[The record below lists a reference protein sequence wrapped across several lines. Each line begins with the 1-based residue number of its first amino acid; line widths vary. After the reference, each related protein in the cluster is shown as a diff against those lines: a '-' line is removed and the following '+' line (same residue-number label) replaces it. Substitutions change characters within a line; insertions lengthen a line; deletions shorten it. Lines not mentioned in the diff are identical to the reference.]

1 MSRVFLPHVITDD
14 SALGGMKIERSL
26 RFNSVDNAYL
36 TRTVTT
42 TSNRKT
48 STYSAWVKRTKLSL
62 SASNVLLGSN
72 VTSGVSQTSIG
83 FDTNE
88 TFTLRSRQVGST
100 NGAASSTEVYR
111 DTSAWY
117 HVLFVIDTTQST
129 QTDRMKL
136 YVNGEQLTISWI
148 AYPAQDS
155 DLNINVD
162 GSLIQIGAVHYN
174 GSQIIN
180 RGEFYLA
187 EVNFVDGQALD
198 PSYFGFTDTQ
208 TGIWMPKRYEGTY
221 GTNGFYLDFSDNSST
236 AALGIDRSPNG
247 NDFTVNNFSVSSG
260 VGDDSSLDTPTNNFP
275 TLNPL
280 NSDPYSSSSY
290 TPATLTNGNLQ
301 YTTNTTS
308 LNNYVESSIYFPRSG
323 KWYLEIT
330 LANVNIGSG
339 VGYAQIDVAGY
350 YLWWHYAS
358 PYYEIQTVSGKQT
371 IGSLSNDDIIQV
383 AYDVDSGY
391 IWYGKNNSWYL
402 SGDPSSGTPMSPAAQ
417 SSNSNGDVRLFLNG
431 RTGSGTNIMHVNFG
445 SRPFNYTPPTGFK
458 ALSTKNVRPNAA
470 PVIKPKRHFGTLFYT
485 GNGSTNHLITGLEFK
500 PDFVWIKSRSQGS
513 GDHGIHDSVRKD
525 SGNTTVLYAN
535 STSAESTGGSLI
547 KSTGGFVSNGIR
559 VNNNTNGNNNG
570 SNYVAWCWKAGGA
583 AVTNTVGNISA
594 QVSANDEAGFSII
607 TYTGD
612 GNSSGNVG
620 TGLRSTQPLDWAIVK
635 RRDSTSDWQV
645 GHSASGQGVN
655 FAYHLNLNS
664 TDQLSGSSPYHM
676 GTQNATNGDRLYL
689 SEGGLTS
696 SATYVAYVWQERPGY
711 SKFGSY
717 TGNGS
722 SSNPTYV
729 DLGFRPAFV
738 MVKSINASEHWNIP
752 VDTYFYNGV
761 DKTLS
766 PNLQNAERDMSGGDA
781 MDFLSNGFK
790 IRNTDN
796 NYSNDGKTFIYMAF
810 AEQPGFTNFDTFP
823 NAR

>member
-72 VTSGVSQTSIG
+72 ITSGVSQTSIG

-350 YLWWHYAS
+350 YLWWHYNS
-358 PYYEIQTVSGKQT
+358 PYYEINTVSGKQT
-371 IGSLSNDDIIQV
+371 IGSLSNNDIIQV

-738 MVKSINASEHWNIP
+738 MVKAINASEHWNIP

>member
-1 MSRVFLPHVITDD
+1 MSRTFLPHVITDD

-26 RFNSVDNAYL
+26 RFNYSDTANL
-36 TRTVTT
+36 TRTSSSTSTT
-42 TSNRKT
+42 F
-48 STYSAWVKRTKLSL
+48 TYSAWIKRSHQAGNYRYIFSMGNRGFAFHSSNRTFYLYDGSSL
-62 SASNVLLGSN
+62 
-72 VTSGVSQTSIG
+72 
-83 FDTNE
+83 NE
-88 TFTLRSRQVGST
+88 ST
-100 NGAASSTEVYR
+100 PQFR
-111 DTSAWY
+111 DECGWY
-117 HVLFVIDTTQST
+117 HVVVQINSGVATSYINGVLVHNAVGSGFTLTTGSNETRIGMHQPGYYYWHGY
-129 QTDRMKL
+129 MA
-136 YVNGEQLTISWI
+136 E
-148 AYPAQDS
+148 
-155 DLNINVD
+155 INLVD
-162 GSLIQIGAVHYN
+162 GSVVAPT
-174 GSQIIN
+174 
-180 RGEFYLA
+180 E
-187 EVNFVDGQALD
+187 
-198 PSYFGFTDTQ
+198 FGFTDSQ
-208 TGIWMPKRYEGTY
+208 TGIWMPKRYEGAY

-236 AALGIDRSPNG
+236 AALGIDKSPNG

-290 TPATLTNGNLQ
+290 TAATFSNGNLQ

-308 LNNYVESSIYFPRSG
+308 LNNYAESSIYFPKSG

-339 VGYAQIDVAGY
+339 LGYGQIDVAGY
-350 YLWWHYAS
+350 YLWWHYSS

-371 IGSLSNDDIIQV
+371 IGSLSNNDIIQV

-417 SSNSNGDVRLFLNG
+417 SSNSDGTVRLFLNG
-431 RTGSGTNIMHVNFG
+431 RTGSGANIMHVNFG

-458 ALSTKNVRPNAA
+458 ALSAKNVRPNAA
-470 PVIKPKRHFGTLFYT
+470 PVIRPKKHFDTLFYT
-485 GNGSTNHLITGLEFK
+485 GDGSTSQNISGLEFA
-500 PDFVWIKSRSQGS
+500 PDFVWIKSRSSGS
-513 GDHGIHDSVRKD
+513 GHHSLLNSV
-525 SGNTTVLYAN
+525 SGDKAMNTTR
-535 STSAESTGGSLI
+535 T
-547 KSTGGFVSNGIR
+547 NGEYS
-559 VNNNTNGNNNG
+559 VGAFNFNTNSIDVPYYGNDYSMNTN
-570 SNYVAWCWKAGGA
+570 SATYVAWCWKAGGA

-612 GNSSGNVG
+612 GNTSGNVG
-620 TGLRSTQPLDWAIVK
+620 TGLRSTQPLNWAIVK

-645 GHSASGQGVN
+645 GHSASGQSNN
-655 FAYHLNLNS
+655 FAYHLNLDDTS
-664 TDQLSGSSPYHM
+664 ALSGSSPYHM

-689 SEGGLTS
+689 AEGGLTS

-738 MVKSINASEHWNIP
+738 MVKCINASEHWNIP
-752 VDTYFYNGV
+752 VDTYSYNGV
-761 DKTLS
+761 DKS
-766 PNLQNAERDMSGGDA
+766 VSANLTSAERDMDGGDA

-796 NYSNDGKTFIYMAF
+796 NYANDGKTFIYMAF

>member
-26 RFNSVDNAYL
+26 RFNYSDTANL
-36 TRTVTT
+36 TRTSSSTSTT
-42 TSNRKT
+42 F
-48 STYSAWVKRTKLSL
+48 TYSAWIKRSHQAGNYRYIFSMGNRGFAFHSSNYTFYLYDGSSL
-62 SASNVLLGSN
+62 
-72 VTSGVSQTSIG
+72 
-83 FDTNE
+83 NE
-88 TFTLRSRQVGST
+88 ST
-100 NGAASSTEVYR
+100 PQFR
-111 DTSAWY
+111 DECGWY
-117 HVLFVIDTTQST
+117 HVVVQINSGVATSYINGVLVHNAVGSGFTLTTGSNETRIGMHQPGYYYWHGY
-129 QTDRMKL
+129 MA
-136 YVNGEQLTISWI
+136 E
-148 AYPAQDS
+148 
-155 DLNINVD
+155 INLVD
-162 GSLIQIGAVHYN
+162 GSVVAPT
-174 GSQIIN
+174 
-180 RGEFYLA
+180 E
-187 EVNFVDGQALD
+187 
-198 PSYFGFTDTQ
+198 FGFTDSQ
-208 TGIWMPKRYEGTY
+208 TGIWMPKRYEGAY
-221 GTNGFYLDFSDNSST
+221 GTNGFHLDFSDNSST
-236 AALGIDRSPNG
+236 AALGIDKSPNG

-275 TLNPL
+275 NLNPL
-280 NSDPYSSSSY
+280 NSDPYSSTSY
-290 TPATLTNGNLQ
+290 TPATFSNGNLQ

-308 LNNYVESSIYFPRSG
+308 LNNYAESSIYFPKSG

-339 VGYAQIDVAGY
+339 LGYGQIDVAGY

-371 IGSLSNDDIIQV
+371 IGSLSNNDIIQV

-417 SSNSNGDVRLFLNG
+417 SSNSDGSNRLFLNG

-458 ALSTKNVRPNAA
+458 ALSAKNLRPNAA
-470 PVIKPKRHFGTLFYT
+470 PVIRPKKHFGTLFYSGDDAT
-485 GNGSTNHLITGLEFK
+485 TRSITGFEFA
-500 PDFVWIKSRSQGS
+500 PDLIIVKRRNAVSSFTVW
-513 GDHGIHDSVRKD
+513 DSVRGVNKSLYTED
-525 SGNTTVLYAN
+525 TYAETTSGNYGYIT
-535 STSAESTGGSLI
+535 EFG
-547 KSTGGFVSNGIR
+547 SNGFTFSLNSGYEDA
-559 VNNNTNGNNNG
+559 VNASG
-570 SNYVAWCWKAGGA
+570 STYVAWCWKAGGA

-635 RRDSTSDWQV
+635 RRDSTSDWHV
-645 GHSASGQGVN
+645 GHSASGQSNN
-655 FAYHLNLNS
+655 FAYHLNWNT

-676 GTQNATNGDRLYL
+676 GTQSATNGDRLYL

-738 MVKSINASEHWNIP
+738 MVKCINASEHWNIP

-761 DKTLS
+761 DKSVS
-766 PNLQNAERDMSGGDA
+766 PNLTNAERDMSGGDA

-810 AEQPGFTNFDTFP
+810 AEQPGFTNFDTFA

>member
-350 YLWWHYAS
+350 YLWWHYNS
-358 PYYEIQTVSGKQT
+358 PYYEINTVSGKQT
-371 IGSLSNDDIIQV
+371 IGSLSNNDIIQV